1 MSTVILYLA
10 TIISTLLQ
18 QVLIFENF
26 QVIVHDNKTQLASLM
41 SLARKRVFKV
51 WESAL
56 SVSAHE
62 TTPTVYMHKGIMQSM
77 FNLYLANKNIILQ
90 VIIGIIGDY
99 SLTPS

>member
-1 MSTVILYLA
+1 MVNTSGYLAVAYRSFDAGIPLMSTVIPSA
-10 TIISTLLQ
+10 TIKSTLLH
-18 QVLIFENF
+18 QVLIFTNF

-62 TTPTVYMHKGIMQSM
+62 TTPTCIGTKGSCSQ
-77 FNLYLANKNIILQ
+77 
-90 VIIGIIGDY
+90 
-99 SLTPS
+99 